1 MSRGMLAVVVG
12 SMVLGALAGAPK
24 AVAQSSSWA
33 EKVSLKGDL
42 RYRYEYIDDETKDDT
57 RQRDRIRARAG
68 IFAKAN
74 DELDVGIQLT
84 TSENTGEG
92 GDPISGNQTLDS
104 LASRKDVWFDLA
116 YMDYHPAAAKGLDL
130 VGGKMKNPFICVAD
144 NVFDADYNPEGLAA
158 TYKFGDKVQI
168 LGNGAY
174 TWLDERSANEDD
186 GKQYGL
192 QLAAKTKAGEKV
204 DVTAGVSYYTTD
216 NLEGQ
221 PLLSSAFGNSSEKV
235 VSGGKTNSLYAME
248 YEVVEGFVQVG
259 VDVGIPVTAYGS
271 YTVNQDADTDDTG
284 YIVGLTLGTAKD
296 PGSFELGY
304 NWRSL
309 EKDAVLGGLTDSDS
323 FGGGTNGE
331 GSKFTAKYQLAKNW
345 QLAGTYFMDN
355 KDPDNADTS
364 YDRLQLDINAKF

>member
-1 MSRGMLAVVVG
+1 MSKARLAIVVG
-12 SMVLGALAGAPK
+12 SVMGAGLIAVPNAG
-24 AVAQSSSWA
+24 AQSSSWA

-42 RYRYEYIDDETKDDT
+42 RYRFEYIDDETKDDT

-92 GDPISGNQTLDS
+92 GDPISGNQSLDS

-116 YMDYHPAAAKGLDL
+116 YMDYHPAAAKGLNL

-144 NVFDADYNPEGLAA
+144 NVFDSDYNPEGLAA
-158 TYKFGDKVQI
+158 TYKFGEKVQL

-174 TWLDERSANEDD
+174 TWLDERSADEDD

-204 DVTAGVSYYTTD
+204 DVLAGVGYYTTD

-221 PLLSSAFGNSSEKV
+221 TLLSSAFGNSVEKE

-248 YEVVEGFVQVG
+248 YEVLEGFAQVG
-259 VDVGIPVTAYGS
+259 MDVGIPVTLYGS
-271 YTVNQDADTDDTG
+271 YTVNQDADDDDTG
-284 YIVGLTLGTAKD
+284 YLVGLTLGTAKD

-323 FGGGTNGE
+323 FGGGANGE
-331 GSKFTAKYQLAKNW
+331 GGKFMAKYQLAKNW
-345 QLAGTYFMDN
+345 QLAGAYFMNN
-355 KDPDNADTS
+355 KDPDGKDTD
-364 YDRLQLDINAKF
+364 YDRLQVDINAKF